1 MRNLIRQIVS
11 GYKSL
16 NLEGQNEGYVV
27 FSGEEPDTKQAV
39 SIKILP
45 RLLGQDPEIA
55 QSFQRLAQTI
65 RLLNHPN
72 IAPIHKVGEEAGL
85 PYLVTKSL
93 EKAQSLAAKLN
104 QPWAIDAAADVV
116 MQVGEALDHA
126 YRKGIVH
133 GGLTPENVEVED
145 DGQVVVTGFG
155 LSELQN
161 LVGVQLKEVVSPFLA
176 PEKSKGGKADGRA
189 DIYSL
194 AAILYAMLAN
204 RPPQIVKG
212 QVLPPSR
219 FNGDVPPAMDAV
231 VVKALALN
239 PEERYPDA
247 RSFLTALG
255 AVSLAPLLEKTYELT
270 AEGQCTNCGA
280 RDQNSRYCRKCG
292 VRLKPAQKEGPIPTS
307 DDVLAQPIQITK
319 IEVGR
324 VQIGKGVELHDTE
337 IAAPMSVATGE
348 LLDLFPEPLEVPR
361 IDTHEMWST
370 VLEESQVVIPEPP
383 PMPTIDWAEIAP
395 PMPEVPTF
403 DEILVDREDD

>member
-27 FSGEEPDTKQAV
+27 FSGEEPGTKQTV

-55 QSFQRLAQTI
+55 QRFERLARII
-65 RLLNHPN
+65 RELNHPN
-72 IAPIHKVGEEAGL
+72 IASIHKVGEEGGL
-85 PYLVTKSL
+85 PYLVTRSL
-93 EKAQSLAAKLN
+93 EKAQSLAVKLD

-126 YRKGIVH
+126 YRKGMVH
-133 GGLTPENVEVED
+133 GGLTPENVDVED
-145 DGQVVVTGFG
+145 DGRVEVTGFG

-194 AAILYAMLAN
+194 AAILYAMLAH

-219 FNGDVPPAMDAV
+219 FNPDVPPAMDAV

-255 AVSLAPLLEKTYELT
+255 AVSLTPLLEKSWELT

-280 RDQNSRYCRKCG
+280 GDQNSRYCRKCG
-292 VRLKPAQKEGPIPTS
+292 VRLKPAPKEGSISTS

-324 VQIGKGVELHDTE
+324 VQMGKGVELHDTV
-337 IAAPMSVATGE
+337 IAAPMQVATGE

-361 IDTHEMWST
+361 IGAQDLWLT
-370 VLEESQVVIPEPP
+370 VLEEAQVIMPEPP
-383 PMPTIDWAEIAP
+383 PMPVIDWAEIAP